1 MEIADPLILASI
13 GSLTGAIVLLFRR
26 SEKCLDARQEQATR
40 IDALERAIYR
50 CPMQACPN
58 KPAWSKPSPATQP
71 LSRFPTPTTL

>member
-26 SEKCLDARQEQATR
+26 SEKCLDARQEQAVR

-58 KPAWSKPSPATQP
+58 KPTWSKPAPATQP
-71 LSRFPTPTTL
+71 LYRTPTTTS

>member
-1 MEIADPLILASI
+1 MEIADPIILASI

-58 KPAWSKPSPATQP
+58 KPTWSKPAPATQP
-71 LSRFPTPTTL
+71 LSRNPTLL